1 VLGRYY
7 DSDIS
12 PAGVNITQL
21 AVLRC
26 IARRSGEPLVR
37 VAEEMEMDRTSLYRA
52 IAPMIREGWLIFA
65 DSSNARFRNAKVTPK
80 GRKLMTDANKRW
92 EGVQRKVIGKF
103 GQENYEVLLAELN
116 RLADCAVET

>member
-26 IARRSGEPLVR
+26 IARRGGEPLVR

-116 RLADCAVET
+116 RLADCAVEK

>member
-52 IAPMIREGWLIFA
+52 IAPMIRDGWLISA
-65 DSSNARFRNAKVTPK
+65 DGSHTRFRTAKVTPK
-80 GRKLMTDANKRW
+80 GRKLLTDANKRW
-92 EGVQRKVIGKF
+92 EGVQQNVIGKF
-103 GQENYEVLLAELN
+103 GRDKYEVLLAELN
-116 RLADCAVET
+116 RLAACATAK